1 MEIFAKVV
9 TNSWYIT
16 LVLGNFSPL
25 IYSCVAPSNINTHLR
40 EYFPYV
46 TNAVN
51 HILQNE
57 YFTECISYK
66 IGKFKLKMRN
76 ISLGEET
83 LIN

>member
-16 LVLGNFSPL
+16 PVLGNFSPL
-25 IYSCVAPSNINTHLR
+25 LHSCVAPSNINTHLR

-51 HILQNE
+51 HILHHE
-57 YFTECISYK
+57 YLHILYYTVYGEYVFAK
-66 IGKFKLKMRN
+66 IPPLPFL
-76 ISLGEET
+76 
-83 LIN
+83 